1 MVSAKERRHQGILQ
15 ILQETGTVAVG
26 ELGTRLGVT
35 EMTIR
40 RDLELLEADG
50 VLKRFHGGARLAF
63 GSSYEPPFP
72 AREKT
77 NAEQKRAIAERVA
90 GIINDGDTI
99 ILDGGST
106 GVAIAEFLVD
116 RELTI
121 CPLSLRVAWAFAR
134 STTVNLIIPGGSVRQ
149 GELSLSGADTIDYLR
164 GHHFD
169 SYVMTAS
176 GMSLDHGFTEWN
188 PDDAAVKKA
197 AVGVADKTIAAVD
210 SSKYNRVGFVRICPT
225 DAPAVIVTD
234 SAITDEQLEA
244 LRNQAQE
251 VLVAA

>member
-15 ILQETGTVAVG
+15 ILQETGTVTVA

-77 NAEQKRAIAERVA
+77 NAEHKRAIGERIAAIV
-90 GIINDGDTI
+90 NDGDTI

-106 GVAIAEFLVD
+106 GVAVAECLVD

-134 STTVNLIIPGGSVRQ
+134 STTVNLIIPSGSVRQ

-169 SYVMTAS
+169 SYIMTAS
-176 GMSLDHGFTEWN
+176 GMSLDQGFTEWN

-197 AVGVADKTIAAVD
+197 AVSVADKTVAAVD
-210 SSKYNRVGFVRICPT
+210 SSKYDRVGFVRICPT
-225 DAPAVIVTD
+225 KTPAVIVTD
-234 SAITDEQLEA
+234 SGLTGEQLDA
-244 LRNQAQE
+244 LQKQANE
-251 VLVAA
+251 VILTA